1 MNMTIKVY
9 DDDDNVVKE
18 CKAELVDL
26 RFGQVSALMEL
37 LDVENVDDSV
47 TLMRMVNK
55 AWKQLT
61 KILSKVFP
69 DMTEDDWDNV
79 KISELLPVVVLILKS
94 SFAEMMKIPKSKNA

>member
-1 MNMTIKVY
+1 MSMTIKVY

-61 KILSKVFP
+61 KILTKVFP
-69 DMTEDDWDNV
+69 DMVEDDWDNV
-79 KISELLPVVVLILKS
+79 KISELLPTVVQILKS
-94 SFAEMMKIPKSKNA
+94 SFSEMMKIPKSKNA

>member
-1 MNMTIKVY
+1 MAMTIKVY

-69 DMTEDDWDNV
+69 DMTEDEWDNV